1 MLLGGIA
8 IIVTAFYM
16 RIYCHDHTSLSA
28 QTLQHTTTSNIM
40 KIIKNGNNTNHA
52 LKKYGALLN
61 YR

>member
-28 QTLQHTTTSNIM
+28 QTPQHLYATEYSS
-40 KIIKNGNNTNHA
+40 
-52 LKKYGALLN
+52 
-61 YR
+61 